1 MGTSLAVHWLRL
13 LASIAGVMGS
23 IPDWRTSI
31 PQAEWHGLK
40 KKKRTV
46 KSCICGLEQYPLAG
60 IPHFSLL
67 QVLGSH

>member
-31 PQAEWHGLK
+31 PQAEWHGLNKNK
-40 KKKRTV
+40 KKE
-46 KSCICGLEQYPLAG
+46 LW
-60 IPHFSLL
+60 SLVYVAL
-67 QVLGSH
+67 NNTL

>member
-31 PQAEWHGLK
+31 PQAEWHGLNKNK
-40 KKKRTV
+40 KKE
-46 KSCICGLEQYPLAG
+46 L
-60 IPHFSLL
+60 
-67 QVLGSH
+67 